1 MDAATLG
8 NFISTQ
14 RKKLGM
20 TQKELAKKINVTD
33 KAISK
38 WERGAGL
45 PDINI
50 LEPLAEALEINLV
63 ELMTCEIKDMG
74 AEQIDNESVRETLD
88 YANNKTTEA
97 DFNSLPPLLLLF
109 FHRNHCPC
117 KRVNLRN
124 FSGIS
129 DLHLVAFFYLI
140 QSIWLCVCVKIKLIS
155 VAIFIGYNEHKIFYF
170 LDRACH
176 CFFFRLRICGIGC
189 CLCFCI
195 LCCCLCFLCLWFC
208 GIRISCIG
216 STSCCDR

>member
-74 AEQIDNESVRETLD
+74 AEQIDNESVRKTLD
-88 YANNKTTEA
+88 YANNKIKNTIKCCVPA
-97 DFNSLPPLLLLF
+97 LIFSWLVLF
-109 FHRNHCPC
+109 LGVFILNYY
-117 KRVNLRN
+117 VEM
-124 FSGIS
+124 GI
-129 DLHLVAFFYLI
+129 I
-140 QSIWLCVCVKIKLIS
+140 RQ
-155 VAIFIGYNEHKIFYF
+155 IFY
-170 LDRACH
+170 
-176 CFFFRLRICGIGC
+176 
-189 CLCFCI
+189 CLIVFNASQI
-195 LCCCLCFLCLWFC
+195 
-208 GIRISCIG
+208 IRILRVLLSNE
-216 STSCCDR
+216 